1 MKLRHYLL
9 LGLAI
14 LIGLG
19 AAYGSLVYTRPHVF
33 QGSVIDPPVQAIDFT
48 LSDPSGKDFR
58 LSDQKG
64 KVVLLFFGYTNC
76 PDECPVTLADFVKIK
91 ARLGERADQVEFVL
105 ITTDPERDTPARM
118 QEYLA
123 NFDPA
128 FVGLVGSHAGLETVW
143 DAYGVYREEVDI
155 GSASGPIVDHS
166 TRIYLI
172 DANGNL
178 RVTYLFGTE
187 SDSMAD
193 DVAYLLQE
201 GRSARLPEARRSV
214 ASMSGIPDHHAQP

>member
-48 LSDPSGKDFR
+48 LPDQNGKDFR

-91 ARLGERADQVEFVL
+91 AKLGNKADQVKFVL
-105 ITTDPERDTPARM
+105 VTTDPERDTAVRM
-118 QEYLA
+118 QEYLK
-123 NFDPA
+123 NFDPT
-128 FVGLVGSHAGLETVW
+128 FVGLVGESADLEPVW
-143 DAYGVYREEVDI
+143 EAYGVYRAEVEV
-155 GSASGPIVDHS
+155 GSANESIV
-166 TRIYLI
+166 
-172 DANGNL
+172 
-178 RVTYLFGTE
+178 
-187 SDSMAD
+187 
-193 DVAYLLQE
+193 
-201 GRSARLPEARRSV
+201 
-214 ASMSGIPDHHAQP
+214 

>member
-14 LIGLG
+14 LIGLA
-19 AAYGSLVYTRPHVF
+19 AAYGGLAFTRPHVF

-48 LSDPSGKDFR
+48 LTDQSGKDFR
-58 LSDQKG
+58 LNDQKG

-91 ARLGERADQVEFVL
+91 ARLGERADQVKFVL
-105 ITTDPERDTPARM
+105 VTTDPERDTPARM

-128 FVGLVGSHAGLETVW
+128 FVGLVGDSEGLETVW
-143 DAYGVYREEVDI
+143 DAYGVYRAEVEA
-155 GSASGPIVDHS
+155 GSADESMVEHS

-187 SDSMAD
+187 SDLMAE
-193 DVAYLLQE
+193 DVAYLIRE
-201 GRSARLPEARRSV
+201 GLSTGLTGVSRSA
-214 ASMSGIPDHHAQP
+214 ASLSPNPDHHAQP

>member
-9 LGLAI
+9 LGMAI
-14 LIGLG
+14 LIGLA
-19 AAYGSLVYTRPHVF
+19 AAYGGLAYTRPHIF
-33 QGSVIDPPVQAIDFT
+33 QGSAIDPPVQAIDFT
-48 LSDPSGKDFR
+48 LTDQSGKDFR

-91 ARLGERADQVEFVL
+91 ARLGERADQVKFVL
-105 ITTDPERDTPARM
+105 VTTDPERDTPARM

-128 FVGLVGSHAGLETVW
+128 FVGLVGDSPGLETVW
-143 DAYGVYREEVDI
+143 DAYGVYRAEVDT
-155 GSASGPIVDHS
+155 GSAAGSMVEHS

-172 DANGNL
+172 DASGNL

-187 SDSMAD
+187 SDSMAA
-193 DVAYLLQE
+193 DVAYLIRE
-201 GRSARLPEARRSV
+201 GRSSGLPGVSRSA
-214 ASMSGIPDHHAQP
+214 ASLNGNPDRHTQP

>member
-1 MKLRHYLL
+1 MKTRQYLL

-14 LIGLG
+14 LIGLA
-19 AAYGSLVYTRPHVF
+19 AAYGGLAYTRPHVF
-33 QGSVIDPPVQAIDFT
+33 QGSVIDPPVQAVDFT
-48 LSDPSGKDFR
+48 LKDQGGNNYR

-91 ARLGERADQVEFVL
+91 ARLGEQADQVEFVL
-105 ITTDPERDTPARM
+105 ATTDPERDTAARM
-118 QEYLA
+118 QAFLA

-128 FVGLVGSHAGLETVW
+128 FIGLTGEPAQLQTVW
-143 DAYGVYREEVDI
+143 KAYGVYQAKVDTGHTDESTI
-155 GSASGPIVDHS
+155 DHS

-172 DANGNL
+172 DPSGNL

-187 SDSMAD
+187 SDSIAE
-193 DVAYLLQE
+193 DVAYFIKE
-201 GRSARLPEARRSV
+201 GRSGQPPDGVRNTGSV
-214 ASMSGIPDHHAQP
+214 NGNMDLHAQP